1 VGVGRFL
8 AERIVQGRVVVQ
20 RRLVRGNAMAGMGP
34 IKIDAKIIRGSPV
47 HVLDRVLTPIARLIT
62 AHRQRGTIR
71 AASVEGRSW
80 GVSFVQPLAVVEERG
95 GREHVLLIPDRTKTV
110 LRQMAIVAVV
120 IPVVAI
126 ALIAA
131 NRLARS
137 H

>member
-1 VGVGRFL
+1 
-8 AERIVQGRVVVQ
+8 
-20 RRLVRGNAMAGMGP
+20 MAGIGP
-34 IKIDAKIIRGSPV
+34 IKIETKIIHGSPIQ
-47 HVLDRVLTPIARLIT
+47 VLDRVLTPIARLTT

-80 GVSFVQPLAVVEERG
+80 GVSLVQPLAVVEERG
-95 GREHVLLIPDRTKTV
+95 GREHVLLISDRTKTV
-110 LRQMAIVAVV
+110 LHEMAIVAVV

-126 ALIAA
+126 ALIVA

>member
-1 VGVGRFL
+1 
-8 AERIVQGRVVVQ
+8 
-20 RRLVRGNAMAGMGP
+20 MAGIGP
-34 IKIDAKIIRGSPV
+34 IKIETKIIHGSPIQA
-47 HVLDRVLTPIARLIT
+47 LGRVLTPIARLVT

-71 AASVEGRSW
+71 AASIEGRSW
-80 GVSFVQPLAVVEERG
+80 GVSLVQPLAVVEERD
-95 GREHVLLIPDRTKTV
+95 GRERVLLIPDRTRTV
-110 LRQMAIVAVV
+110 LRQMALVAVV